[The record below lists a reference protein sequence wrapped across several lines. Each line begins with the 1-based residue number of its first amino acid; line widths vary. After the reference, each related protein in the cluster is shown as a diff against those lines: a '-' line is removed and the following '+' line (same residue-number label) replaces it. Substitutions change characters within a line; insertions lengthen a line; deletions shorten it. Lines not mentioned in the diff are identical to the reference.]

1 MATTL
6 MPWPSTLKIWEVFC
20 LCNYFLSKSILTGY
34 ALAVLLLL
42 ILISILVKVTYLPT
56 LIIQIFTSTC
66 SHYDSRFLFT
76 NLYQLIGQGKPYLSI

>member
-56 LIIQIFTSTC
+56 LIQIFTSTC
-66 SHYDSRFLFT
+66 SNYDSRFLFT
-76 NLYQLIGQGKPYLSI
+76 NTYQLIDLGKIY